1 VEQGVAARIKY
12 PCRLSMTYK
21 VETQS
26 RELHDYALQIRFEN
40 LSAKPVNDWH
50 VDVEIPTPLL
60 KNAASHVGFVRER
73 SNDSVTLIRFTHQS
87 HSGALYPGDS
97 KLMTISYHMNR
108 RLFDY
113 RSQLFEQV
121 ISARAYADGEVAA
134 EQIKKTVSEMQC
146 F

>member
-1 VEQGVAARIKY
+1 
-12 PCRLSMTYK
+12 M
-21 VETQS
+21 
-26 RELHDYALQIRFEN
+26 HDYALQIGFEN
-40 LSAKPVNDWH
+40 LSAKPLNDWH

-73 SNDSVTLIRFTHQS
+73 SNDSVTLIRFTHQL
-87 HSGALYPGDS
+87 HDGALYPDDS
-97 KLMTISYHMNR
+97 KLMTISYHMNQS
-108 RLFDY
+108 LF
-113 RSQLFEQV
+113 RSRGQLFEQV